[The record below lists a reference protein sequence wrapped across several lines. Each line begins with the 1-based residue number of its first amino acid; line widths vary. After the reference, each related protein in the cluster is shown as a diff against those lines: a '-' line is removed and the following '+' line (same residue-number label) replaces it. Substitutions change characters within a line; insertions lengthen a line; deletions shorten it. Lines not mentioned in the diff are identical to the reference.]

1 MGYPS
6 EISLALGKFSKH
18 YENFP
23 VASFLL
29 PSDQKL
35 KIKLIYWFART
46 ADDIADEGHIPAE
59 KRIDLLNQFE
69 GEFLKSLNHSSEI
82 SYMNQLGKVV
92 ISDKLSPE
100 LFLKLLSA
108 FKQDVTKNRYFN
120 FEEILNYCNRSAN
133 PVGRLV
139 LELFKYSNEELMNY
153 SDKICTSL
161 QLINFIQDTQIDLKK
176 NRLYYPL
183 SEFQDFQITEQDFFK
198 LNFNPSMREY
208 IKFNVN
214 RAQDL
219 MNQGKPLLNFLKG
232 RLAIEIKWTILGGE
246 EILKKIKKADFN
258 VMTVRPTISKFD
270 YSKIFIRSLL
280 RL

>member
-1 MGYPS
+1 LDYPS
-6 EISLALGKFSKH
+6 EISLESGKFSEH

-29 PSDQKL
+29 PSSQKL

-46 ADDIADEGHIPAE
+46 ADDLADEGNISVQN
-59 KRIDLLNQFE
+59 RNDLLNKFE

-82 SYMNQLGKVV
+82 SYMNQLAEII
-92 ISDKLSPE
+92 ISDKLSSE

-139 LELFKYSNEELMNY
+139 LEIFNYRSEEMMNY

-183 SEFQDFQITEQDFFK
+183 SELQDFQITEQDFLK

-258 VMTVRPTISKFD
+258 VMAIRPTVSKFD

-280 RL
+280 KV

>member
-1 MGYPS
+1 MNNPL
-6 EISLALGKFSKH
+6 EISSALGKFSKH

-29 PSDQKL
+29 PSQQRL

-46 ADDIADEGHIPAE
+46 SDDIADEGNLPSE
-59 KRIDLLNQFE
+59 KRIILLNQFE
-69 GEFLKSLNHSSEI
+69 GEFLKSLNQSSEI
-82 SYMNQLGKVV
+82 NYMNQLAKLI
-92 ISDKLSPE
+92 ISDRLSPE

-108 FKQDVTKNRYFN
+108 FKQDITKNRYSN
-120 FEEILNYCNRSAN
+120 FEEILDYCNRSAN

-139 LELFKYSNEELMNY
+139 LEIFNYRSEELMNY

-161 QLINFIQDTQIDLKK
+161 QLINFIQDTQIDLNK
-176 NRLYYPL
+176 NRLYYPF
-183 SEFQDFQITEQDFFK
+183 SEFQGFQITEQDFFN
-198 LNFNPSMREY
+198 LNFNSSMKEY

-219 MNQGKPLLNFLKG
+219 INQGKPLLNFLKG

-258 VMTVRPTISKFD
+258 VMAIRPTLSKFD
-270 YSKIFIRSLL
+270 YSKIFFRSLL
-280 RL
+280 YL